1 MEERESRDFEGE
13 DAAEEG
19 DGVRG
24 DELAER
30 DEESDLDGN
39 TARDG
44 RKTRLYPL
52 VLQRFWGTRRK
63 QGSIERYS
71 HTSSSL
77 VE

>member
-52 VLQRFWGTRRK
+52 VSQRF
-63 QGSIERYS
+63 
-71 HTSSSL
+71 
-77 VE
+77 